1 MAFKTS
7 INIKFDIGN
16 EEFIK
21 RYIPTPS
28 HAEALKGIMDG
39 FTKDANRSHIIIG
52 PYGTGKSLL
61 ATVISSIVSKMINKK
76 EVNKLVSKF
85 NQVDDNIANQIK
97 QVSSLEVN
105 YIPILLSGNEGR
117 FRQVVLTNVVKE
129 LKSVGIDIL
138 LPGLSEKIVDAINLW
153 KKNFPDTYS
162 FFCSKLI
169 EDGKELSGWLDEIKR
184 KNEKEL
190 KYFAKIYPL
199 LTSGASF
206 DIDYDHSFISQMEY
220 INKVIQENNL
230 GIIIVY
236 DEFGRF
242 LQGLNSE
249 KFNETMQD
257 IQDFAELINRTETMQ
272 LLLITHKSLRQYFGG
287 FNEEISKE
295 FQRIEKRFRQYF
307 IQSDQATFLRI
318 AESIVTENIKQKP
331 LISSNQFKETQI
343 LLRKFPLFPSLNQ
356 TEREKIVI
364 EGVYPLHPIALF
376 MLPNLTR
383 VFGQNERTLF
393 TFLES
398 NETGG
403 LLNFVAKTSG
413 YYLAFQLFD
422 YFFPDYYNGDFGV
435 DVSEHFVLYRKAIA
449 RVPDEITQKQL
460 SINII
465 KFISLWNLCG
475 LQNEHKLTNE
485 FLLFA
490 FHSEANK
497 VTELLPQLIDNKII
511 RFNRINGY
519 WEIFSGSS
527 IDIYEKIDQQIDLI
541 QMSDD
546 VIQTVLYKNLRQ
558 KFFSPEEYNDVKG
571 MTRYAAVKLLVGS
584 QLLNPDQLQSTLNAD
599 ITIFYVFSDDE
610 NDKNIEKQLSNLSK
624 EKDVIFVLHPYP
636 IETIKKDIYN
646 CIALDVMRGNKLL
659 IAEDKGVKEELKI
672 LYTEARHT
680 VEKYLSEIN
689 EYTEGFLWFVDGK
702 RGSISNELQLSSVLS
717 KKCYQLFKLTPIV
730 LNESFNRTF
739 VTSPQKNGAI
749 KVVDCILE
757 NYNLE
762 QFGITGNGPEY
773 SIYASIFKNNNRFDL
788 NINTLDY
795 SSIENE
801 TFIKLRE
808 ELIEVLDTTPSGNFQ
823 NIIKL
828 FTNPPFGIRKPVIPI
843 LLVSLLRDRW
853 NEFMLYRNGMFVPGL
868 NGEKLFDIIVETGS
882 ENYEYVYEQIDDQYI
897 EFYNQIESIF
907 GEFQD
912 ARLHAKSR
920 LINTCG
926 TLLKWIRTLP
936 RFTQM
941 TEQVNTNFKWLRDCI
956 KKTEINPQENIG
968 LIFKKYSG
976 KTNKLLLLK
985 KYAHEHIKHLKKE
998 LVTRVKETTKVNNYK
1013 ELVKWATEENDKV
1026 LSNKLIN
1033 GLYKVTTDQNIDASN
1048 WIDSFTED
1056 YVGVKIEEWSDATYN
1071 MFISQIE
1078 HDYKT
1083 YHFINNEDPLKS
1095 RDFVSIQINNSK
1107 KVITKVDL
1115 SVKSKTI
1122 FNNLEMLLNSAG
1134 RNVPKQELDFLV
1146 FKLLEK
1152 HLL

>member
-16 EEFIK
+16 EEFIN

-39 FTKDANRSHIIIG
+39 FTQDANRSHIIIG

-61 ATVISSIVSKMINKK
+61 ATVISSIVSKMVNKK
-76 EVNKLVSKF
+76 EVNKLASKF
-85 NQVDDNIANQIK
+85 NQVDDNIAKQIK
-97 QVSSLEVN
+97 QVSSLEVK

-117 FRQVVLTNVVKE
+117 FRQVVLSNIVKK
-129 LKSVGIDIL
+129 LKSTGIDIL
-138 LPGLSEKIVDAINLW
+138 LPGLSEKIIDSVNIW
-153 KKNFPDTYS
+153 EKNFPETYS
-162 FFCSKLI
+162 TFCSKLI
-169 EDGKELSGWLDEIKR
+169 EDGKELSRWLDEIKR

-190 KYFAKIYPL
+190 QYFAKIYPL

-206 DIDYDHSFISQMEY
+206 DIDYDHSFMSQMEY
-220 INKVIQENNL
+220 INEVLKNHNL
-230 GIIIVY
+230 GIIVVY

-287 FNEEISKE
+287 FDEEVSKE

-331 LISSNQFKETQI
+331 LISSIQFKETQK

-364 EGVYPLHPIALF
+364 QGVYPLHPIALF
-376 MLPNLTR
+376 MLPNLTSI
-383 VFGQNERTLF
+383 FGQNERTLF

-403 LLNFVAKTSG
+403 LLNNITKTDE

-422 YFFPDYYNGDFGV
+422 YFFPYYYDGDFGG

-449 RVPDEITQKQL
+449 RVPDEIAKKQL

-475 LQNEHKLTNE
+475 LQNEQKLTTE

-490 FHSEANK
+490 FHSVDNEI
-497 VTELLPQLIDNKII
+497 TELLPQLIDNKII

-519 WEIFSGSS
+519 WELFSGSS
-527 IDIYEKIDQQIDLI
+527 IDIYEKIDHQIDLT

-546 VIQTVLYKNLRQ
+546 IIQNVLYKNLRQ
-558 KFFSPEEYNDVKG
+558 KFFFPEEYNDVKG
-571 MTRYAAVKLLVGS
+571 MTRYAAVKLLFGN
-584 QLLNPDQLQSTLNAD
+584 QLLNQDQLQIVRNAD
-599 ITIFYVFSDDE
+599 ITIFYVFLDEE
-610 NDKNIEKQLSNLSK
+610 NDKGIEMQLSNLSK
-624 EKDVIFVLHPYP
+624 VKNVICVLHPHP
-636 IETIKKDIYN
+636 IETIKKDIIS

-659 IAEDKGVKEELKI
+659 IAEDKGIKEELEI
-672 LYTEARHT
+672 LYTEASHT

-689 EYTEGFLWFVDGK
+689 KYTEGFKWFVDGK
-702 RGSISNELQLSSVLS
+702 RKSISNELQLSSVLS
-717 KKCYQLFKLTPIV
+717 IKCHELFKLTPTV
-730 LNESFNRTF
+730 LNESFNRTY
-739 VTSPQKNGAI
+739 VSAPQKNGVI
-749 KVVDCILE
+749 KVVDCIID

-788 NINTLDY
+788 NINNLDY
-795 SSIENE
+795 SSIEYE
-801 TFIKLRE
+801 SFIKLRE
-808 ELIEVLDTTPSGNFQ
+808 NLIELLDTTPSGNFQ
-823 NIIKL
+823 NIIDL
-828 FTNPPFGIRKPVIPI
+828 FTKPLFGIRKPIIPI

-882 ENYEYVYEQIDDQYI
+882 DNYEYVYEQIDDQYI
-897 EFYNQIESIF
+897 EFFNQIESNF
-907 GEFQD
+907 GDYHD
-912 ARLHAKSR
+912 ARLQGKSR

-926 TLLKWIRTLP
+926 TLLKWLRTLP

-941 TEQVNTNFKWLRDCI
+941 TEQVNTDFKWLRECI

-968 LIFKKYSG
+968 LIFKKYAG
-976 KTNKLLLLK
+976 KTNKLLSLK
-985 KYAHEHIKHLKKE
+985 KYAHEHIKHMKKDIVNRVIDTIKVTNYEE
-998 LVTRVKETTKVNNYK
+998 LVEWSTT
-1013 ELVKWATEENDKV
+1013 ENDKV
-1026 LSNKLIN
+1026 INNKLIN
-1033 GLYKVTTDQNIDASN
+1033 CLYKLTNDIHIDGSN
-1048 WIDSFTED
+1048 WIDSFTEA

-1078 HDYKT
+1078 HDYET
-1083 YHFINNEDPLKS
+1083 YHYTNNEDPLKNH
-1095 RDFVSIQINNSK
+1095 DFVSIQLNNSK

-1115 SVKSKTI
+1115 SVKSKI
-1122 FNNLEMLLNSAG
+1122 IYDNLERLLTSAG
-1134 RNVPKQELDFLV
+1134 KNVPRQELDFLV
-1146 FKLLEK
+1146 FKLFEK